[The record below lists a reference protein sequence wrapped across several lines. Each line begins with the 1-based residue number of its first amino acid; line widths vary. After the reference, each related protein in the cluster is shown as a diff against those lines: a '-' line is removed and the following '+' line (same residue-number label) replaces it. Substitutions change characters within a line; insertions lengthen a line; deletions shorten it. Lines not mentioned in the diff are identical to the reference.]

1 MSFSNILNLAQDVLD
16 FSRMERGGFS
26 SVSRPFSFHNVM
38 RSIFVPLRIDTN
50 ARGLQLETSLD
61 PRIDEVARRA
71 AFPEEDGAIVQEG
84 DGIMLGDEMRLRQ
97 VINNLA
103 SNAAKFTSAGGKITI
118 RTTLVYPQDGLA
130 RYDTAAVANN
140 NDTAHSDTTSA
151 TATHSPRLSQNRLQ
165 QHEAK
170 TSEKKEG
177 ENVLVAR
184 IEITDTGVGIRSRDM
199 AESRLFSAYVS
210 LPSFSREA
218 FHRAFGR

>member
-1 MSFSNILNLAQDVLD
+1 
-16 FSRMERGGFS
+16 MERGGFS
-26 SVSRPFSFHNVM
+26 SVSRPFSFHSVM

-50 ARGLQLETSLD
+50 ARGLLLETSLD
-61 PRIDEVARRA
+61 PRIDEVARKA

-97 VINNLA
+97 VVNNLA

-118 RTTLVYPQDGLA
+118 RTVLVYPHDGLA
-130 RYDTAAVANN
+130 RYDAAVGHNT
-140 NDTAHSDTTSA
+140 DTVHSDTTSA

-170 TSEKKEG
+170 TSEQKKG
-177 ENVLVAR
+177 DNVLVAR

-210 LPSFSREA
+210 HFVLSLPLSLPLPLPQT
-218 FHRAFGR
+218 FGR